1 MHLHGHIEFENS
13 IKARLA
19 VVGEL
24 TKKYEKLNFGSKG
37 WRMSDAPKEYLEQ
50 MLDNI
55 AAFKFIVKKVTAKSK
70 LSQNREEEDFDS
82 VTLAMDKIGKPVLAK
97 AMRRIKNR

>member
-1 MHLHGHIEFENS
+1 
-13 IKARLA
+13 
-19 VVGEL
+19 
-24 TKKYEKLNFGSKG
+24 
-37 WRMSDAPKEYLEQ
+37 MSDAPKEYLEQ

-82 VTLAMDKIGKPVLAK
+82 VMLAMDKIGKPVLAK
-97 AMRRIKNR
+97 AMRRIKNK

>member
-1 MHLHGHIEFENS
+1 
-13 IKARLA
+13 
-19 VVGEL
+19 
-24 TKKYEKLNFGSKG
+24 
-37 WRMSDAPKEYLEQ
+37 

-82 VTLAMDKIGKPVLAK
+82 VTLAMDEIGKPVLAK
-97 AMRRIKNR
+97 AMRRIKNRQAILIYIARTKSEVARSMLDKFFNKNITVICSWDR

>member
-13 IKARLA
+13 IKSRMA

-97 AMRRIKNR
+97 AMRRIKNK